1 MTTLALIHCRKA
13 EIEKEIQECR
23 DRITAL
29 QAELPELEVAARV
42 LMRLQDSA
50 ISKSIDELTDHPAI
64 PPHAKPA
71 NIPTMPDMILEV
83 LDTQAAILQGG
94 LEPADIRDVI
104 AKKWW
109 PEVRPDVVG
118 PIAWRMWKRGQLRKN
133 GAKYLAPQKNEAA
146 DEKPRQGPSTASVS
160 IPAQGREAGPGGGT

>member
-1 MTTLALIHCRKA
+1 MPPMSQPLALIHRRRA

-23 DRITAL
+23 DRIAAL
-29 QAELPELEVAARV
+29 QDELPELDVAARV
-42 LMRLQDSA
+42 ISRLGRQEPSQTVLEIEDG
-50 ISKSIDELTDHPAI
+50 IPLPPV

-71 NIPTMPDMILEV
+71 NIPTMPDMIITV
-83 LDTQAAILQGG
+83 LGMPAVSLYGG
-94 LEPADIRDVI
+94 LEPADIRDLI

-133 GAKYLAPQKNEAA
+133 GTKYLLPKNDETA
-146 DEKPRQGPSTASVS
+146 DAV
-160 IPAQGREAGPGGGT
+160 AQPDTVDDDNSPF